1 MTNFNP
7 LKTCV
12 PEKVGALTSLGV
24 TSGQYN
30 CTPKKGGV
38 KSGHFP
44 SHFYYTTCYCEKI
57 YYLRL
62 NLDAGFF
69 F

>member
-30 CTPKKGGV
+30 CTPKKGGLKVVIFPATFTILLVIV
-38 KSGHFP
+38 KKSIT
-44 SHFYYTTCYCEKI
+44 Y
-57 YYLRL
+57 
-62 NLDAGFF
+62 A
-69 F
+69 